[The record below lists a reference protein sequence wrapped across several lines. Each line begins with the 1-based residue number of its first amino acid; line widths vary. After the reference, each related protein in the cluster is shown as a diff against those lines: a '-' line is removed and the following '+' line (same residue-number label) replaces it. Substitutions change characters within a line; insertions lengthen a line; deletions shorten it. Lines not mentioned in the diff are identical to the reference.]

1 MPRYKM
7 VVLSRA
13 VEGRDDEFNDWYQHV
28 HLAEMV
34 AFSGFKSAQ
43 RFRRVRNLGMRE
55 TDPYLAIYEIETD
68 DLDAVLSELE
78 TKANAGALTM
88 SEAFAREFV
97 YAAVYEECGAAVYER
112 VS

>member
-7 VVLSRA
+7 VVLSRF
-13 VEGRDDEFNDWYQHV
+13 VEGREAEFNEWYQQV
-28 HLAEMV
+28 HLGEMV
-34 AFSGFKSAQ
+34 RFSGFKSAQ

-68 DLDAVLSELE
+68 DINAVMSELE
-78 TKANAGALTM
+78 TRANAGELTM

-97 YAAVYEECGAAVYER
+97 YAGIYEECGVAVPKKG
-112 VS
+112 